1 MDEQDYLLY
10 QAHWHPDEISD
21 PDVPGNPD
29 TSYLFD
35 TWDQLVRESAGVIP
49 GGRLMDIGC
58 GNGRDAAAL
67 SRNGWEAWGLD
78 LSTRQLQ
85 EATRLTREAGLSV
98 PLARGMSEFLPFPN
112 ATFDVVIC
120 KSVLDH
126 FVERDRVFR
135 EWIRVLKPGGRLIVS
150 ANNYEGITPHICRPI
165 YRLLRRFGL
174 IKDELARHRF
184 WDSPVP
190 IEHTFEVTYTNLR
203 ELGRRWLGDAEACYG
218 VSLFWGF
225 PGWGRLLK
233 RLPDRLAGSLLRL
246 LDRPARRRPRI
257 ADVVV
262 FVWRVAA
269 AQAEPASAA
278 R

>member
-1 MDEQDYLLY
+1 MDERDEHDYLLY

-21 PDVPGNPD
+21 PNVPGNPD

-35 TWDQLVRESAGVIP
+35 TWDQLVQESAGVLP
-49 GGRLMDIGC
+49 GGRLIDIGC

-67 SRNGWEAWGLD
+67 SRKGWEAWGLD

-85 EATRLTREAGLSV
+85 EATRLTREAGLAV
-98 PLARGMSEFLPFPN
+98 PLARGMSEFLPFPDG
-112 ATFDVVIC
+112 TFDVVIC

-135 EWIRVLKPGGRLIVS
+135 EWVRVLKPGGRLIVS
-150 ANNYEGITPHICRPI
+150 ANNYEGITPHVCRPI
-165 YRLLRRFGL
+165 YRLLRRLRL
-174 IKDELARHRF
+174 IKDEVARHRF

-190 IEHTFEVTYTNLR
+190 YEHTFEVTYTNLR
-203 ELGRRWLGDAEACYG
+203 ELGGRWLGEAEACYG

-233 RLPDRLAGSLLRL
+233 RLPDRLSDSLLRL
-246 LDRPARRRPRI
+246 LDRPARRRPRL

-262 FVWRVAA
+262 FVWRAPA
-269 AQAEPASAA
+269 AQAAG
-278 R
+278 